1 MPNYYEGYPTH
12 WVDPYS
18 CIYIK
23 DNVVVGMIMLDPADN
38 IEEEFAPQFE
48 ATSWIFA
55 DDAFKAGAQVS
66 PAIGYIY
73 DGTDFTAPA
82 IEELTE

>member
-1 MPNYYEGYPTH
+1 
-12 WVDPYS
+12 
-18 CIYIK
+18 
-23 DNVVVGMIMLDPADN
+23 MLDPADN